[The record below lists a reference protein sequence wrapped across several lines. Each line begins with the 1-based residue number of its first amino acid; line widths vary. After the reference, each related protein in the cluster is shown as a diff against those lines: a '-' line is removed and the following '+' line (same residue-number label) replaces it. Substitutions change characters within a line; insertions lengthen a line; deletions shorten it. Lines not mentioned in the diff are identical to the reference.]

1 MLTVLSD
8 GDGKYRLEDST
19 GTLVSW
25 INGRAITLRG
35 FPTERAARDAAIA
48 GWRALGETLRQE
60 FAGWRE
66 YAPAVDRLHT
76 VHDGAYEWF
85 YDGTTAIARLL
96 RPQRRAFDSTF
107 GIQFVLPSYA
117 TDGAVISAA
126 HSVAFAAAPYRD
138 DGTSPVSAPADG
150 GGTVTARR
158 RVHALR
164 QQYCPSP
171 GGGDDAA

>member
-8 GDGKYRLEDST
+8 GDGKYRLEDSN
-19 GTLVSW
+19 GILVSW
-25 INGRAITLRG
+25 INGRTICLRG
-35 FPTERAARDAAIA
+35 FPTERTARDAAIV

-66 YAPAVDRLHT
+66 YAPALDQLRT

-107 GIQFVLPSYA
+107 GLQFVLPSYA
-117 TDGAVISAA
+117 TDGTVISAA
-126 HSVAFAAAPYRD
+126 HSVAFALAPYRD
-138 DGTSPVSAPADG
+138 GCADRVGAAPDVPGAEPVPD
-150 GGTVTARR
+150 RP
-158 RVHALR
+158 LR
-164 QQYCPSP
+164 
-171 GGGDDAA
+171 A

>member
-25 INGRAITLRG
+25 INGRAIGLRG
-35 FPTERAARDAAIA
+35 FATESAARDAAIA
-48 GWRALGETLRQE
+48 GWRTLGETLRQE
-60 FAGWRE
+60 FAGWPE
-66 YAPAVDRLHT
+66 YVPALDRLRT

-96 RPQRRAFDSTF
+96 RPQRRAFDSSF

-117 TDGAVISAA
+117 TDGTVISAA
-126 HSVAFAAAPYRD
+126 HSVAFTLAPYRD
-138 DGTSPVSAPADG
+138 GSTDRAGAGP
-150 GGTVTARR
+150 
-158 RVHALR
+158 
-164 QQYCPSP
+164 
-171 GGGDDAA
+171 DDAGAAAAADRPLRA

>member
-25 INGRAITLRG
+25 INGRAISLRG
-35 FPTERAARDAAIA
+35 FPTERAARDAAVA
-48 GWRALGETLRQE
+48 GWRALGEALRQE
-60 FAGWRE
+60 FAGWPE
-66 YAPAVDRLHT
+66 HAPALDRLRT

-85 YDGTTAIARLL
+85 YDGTAAIARLI

-107 GIQFVLPSYA
+107 GIEFVLPSYA

-126 HSVAFAAAPYRD
+126 HNVTFAVARHRD
-138 DGTSPVSAPADG
+138 ASNDPVSAPADAAG
-150 GGTVTARR
+150 
-158 RVHALR
+158 ALALHDR
-164 QQYCPSP
+164 PLRT
-171 GGGDDAA
+171 